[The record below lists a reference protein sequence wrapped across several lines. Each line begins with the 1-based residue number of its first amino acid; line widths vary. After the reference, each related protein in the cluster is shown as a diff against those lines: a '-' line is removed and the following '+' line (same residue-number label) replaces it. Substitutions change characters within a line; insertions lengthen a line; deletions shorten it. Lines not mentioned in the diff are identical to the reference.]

1 MDETVT
7 QKDEEN
13 VSLSLLEE
21 KEERERE
28 RRESKSYPLHLK
40 QINLI
45 SFLFFLLYIHKA
57 GRKKKKVDSS
67 CRGELPLLVL
77 SIKTIVESISIDY
90 HSVFIYYLI
99 NRRCLS
105 NVVYCHYYSYVYN
118 STNISIRNNRS
129 SFI

>member
-45 SFLFFLLYIHKA
+45 SSLIFFSLSLLYI
-57 GRKKKKVDSS
+57 RIKKKLNSL
-67 CRGELPLLVL
+67 CRKELPLLML
-77 SIKTIVESISIDY
+77 STTLIILFLLKNSIVCG
-90 HSVFIYYLI
+90 FI
-99 NRRCLS
+99 
-105 NVVYCHYYSYVYN
+105 
-118 STNISIRNNRS
+118 
-129 SFI
+129 